1 MTGLGWAWAARKG
14 GAVCP
19 HEQGRASPELE
30 AAVPGAPAAG
40 SSAPLLETLR

>member
-1 MTGLGWAWAARKG
+1 MAGLGWAWAARQG
-14 GAVCP
+14 GVGGS

-40 SSAPLLETLR
+40 SFCAFA